1 MLNTHTVLE
10 APIPT
15 DEQDKMDPCNV
26 YDAPSK
32 KSPTSN
38 SISGS
43 ACSIFSIE
51 EGQHMSSAQPYEKPL
66 VTPLGSRL
74 NLFPSSST
82 LDNIAGA
89 ETLSKPPLHLQL
101 NQTGTLTLDRLRVL
115 RAKKPRLKP
124 AAASPDKESKECP
137 VLVLSEK
144 PPKAKAP
151 TPEEAEP
158 EKKLEVPIIIIISW
172 YCSHSPIYGFS
183 NHLLV
188 KCARAFFLYRGT
200 VYVLMMRDTAL
211 LDTL

>member
-89 ETLSKPPLHLQL
+89 ETLSKPPLHLQF

-115 RAKKPRLKP
+115 RAKKPHLKP
-124 AAASPDKESKECP
+124 AAALPDKESKECP

-151 TPEEAEP
+151 TPEAEP
-158 EKKLEVPIIIIISW
+158 EKKLEVPI
-172 YCSHSPIYGFS
+172 YNNYY
-183 NHLLV
+183 LM
-188 KCARAFFLYRGT
+188 
-200 VYVLMMRDTAL
+200 VL
-211 LDTL
+211 